1 MADRFESL
9 ENGEVISVQHDIQV
23 LSGHRTFRVGEV
35 SDAIKAHLEQA
46 ISNWNQADNGWF
58 SPQGID
64 CEALRFSSPG
74 WQKGRIRLCLEFCP
88 DEPNLPAHSIA
99 TSLPTP
105 TAISATTEP
114 MGQAISPPLTAISA
128 TTEPMGVAVSLV
140 SIPPT
145 PFPPTVHETAPST
158 VTAVDTSLEQT
169 TTHDTHAAVASPIE
183 IAPTTVADTDIHHSA
198 AFVAIPVVGIATIG
212 AVVATIAAPD
222 LPETITNL
230 APHAETTLELEHPT
244 DLGTNSGGFDEIAF
258 DFDLADKDRGI
269 MIPNGM
275 MELDLA
281 DLGLDFSEHD
291 LLSFEEN
298 GMFTASAEFI
308 NLQDLDR
315 PENSGMLI
323 DEVWNE
329 MNQGNWPG
337 IN

>member
-114 MGQAISPPLTAISA
+114 M
-128 TTEPMGVAVSLV
+128 
-140 SIPPT
+140 
-145 PFPPTVHETAPST
+145 
-158 VTAVDTSLEQT
+158 
-169 TTHDTHAAVASPIE
+169 
-183 IAPTTVADTDIHHSA
+183 
-198 AFVAIPVVGIATIG
+198 
-212 AVVATIAAPD
+212 
-222 LPETITNL
+222 
-230 APHAETTLELEHPT
+230 
-244 DLGTNSGGFDEIAF
+244 
-258 DFDLADKDRGI
+258 
-269 MIPNGM
+269 
-275 MELDLA
+275 
-281 DLGLDFSEHD
+281 
-291 LLSFEEN
+291 
-298 GMFTASAEFI
+298 
-308 NLQDLDR
+308 
-315 PENSGMLI
+315 
-323 DEVWNE
+323 
-329 MNQGNWPG
+329 
-337 IN
+337 

>member
-1 MADRFESL
+1 MTDRFESL
-9 ENGEVISVQHDIQV
+9 ENGEVISVQQDIQV

-35 SDAIKAHLEQA
+35 NEAIKAHLEQA
-46 ISNWNQADNGWF
+46 ISNWNQSDNGWF

-64 CEALRFSSPG
+64 CEALRFGSQG

-88 DEPNLPAHSIA
+88 DEPNSPVHSIA
-99 TSLPTP
+99 TSIPTP

-114 MGQAISPPLTAISA
+114 IGQAISPPPTAISD
-128 TTEPMGVAVSLV
+128 TTEPIGVAVSLV

-145 PFPPTVHETAPST
+145 PFPPTVHETNVEISS
-158 VTAVDTSLEQT
+158 DISLEQT
-169 TTHDTHAAVASPIE
+169 TTDDTHAAVASPIE
-183 IAPTTVADTDIHHSA
+183 TAPTTRADTTIHSSN
-198 AFVAIPVVGIATIG
+198 AFVAIPVGIATIG
-212 AVVATIAAPD
+212 AVAVATIVAPD
-222 LPETITNL
+222 LSETIAM

-298 GMFTASAEFI
+298 GMFASSAEFI

-315 PENSGMLI
+315 SENSGLLI

-329 MNQGNWPG
+329 MNQGNWPE

>member
-35 SDAIKAHLEQA
+35 SEAIKAHLEQA
-46 ISNWNQADNGWF
+46 ISNWNQSDNGWF

-64 CEALRFSSPG
+64 CEALRFGSQG

-88 DEPNLPAHSIA
+88 DEPNSPAHSIA
-99 TSLPTP
+99 ASIPTP

-114 MGQAISPPLTAISA
+114 MGQAISPPPTAISA

-140 SIPPT
+140 STPPT
-145 PFPPTVHETAPST
+145 PFPPTVHENS
-158 VTAVDTSLEQT
+158 VEISSDISLEQT
-169 TTHDTHAAVASPIE
+169 TTHDTHAAGASPSE
-183 IAPTTVADTDIHHSA
+183 TPTTEADTTIHSSD
-198 AFVAIPVVGIATIG
+198 AFAAIPVAGIATIG
-212 AVVATIAAPD
+212 AVVATIAAPA
-222 LPETITNL
+222 LPETIANL
-230 APHAETTLELEHPT
+230 APHAETTLELEQPT

-258 DFDLADKDRGI
+258 DFDLADKDRGV

-298 GMFTASAEFI
+298 GMFTPSTEFI

-315 PENSGMLI
+315 SENSGMLI

>member
-9 ENGEVISVQHDIQV
+9 ENGEVISVQQDIQI
-23 LSGHRTFRVGEV
+23 LSGHRTCRVGEV
-35 SDAIKAHLEQA
+35 SEAIVAHLQQA

-64 CEALRFSSPG
+64 CEALRFGSQG

-88 DEPNLPAHSIA
+88 DEPNSSAHSVA

-105 TAISATTEP
+105 TAISSTTEP
-114 MGQAISPPLTAISA
+114 MGQAISPPPTAISD
-128 TTEPMGVAVSLV
+128 TTEPMGVAVSLM
-140 SIPPT
+140 STPPT
-145 PFPPTVHETAPST
+145 PFPPS
-158 VTAVDTSLEQT
+158 VDRNSVEISSDISLEQT
-169 TTHDTHAAVASPIE
+169 TTEDTHAAVASPIE
-183 IAPTTVADTDIHHSA
+183 IAPTTEADTAIHSSN
-198 AFVAIPVVGIATIG
+198 AFAAIPVAGIATIG
-212 AVVATIAAPD
+212 AVVATIAAPE
-222 LPETITNL
+222 LRETIANL
-230 APHAETTLELEHPT
+230 APHAETILELEHPT
-244 DLGTNSGGFDEIAF
+244 EVGTNSGGFDEIAF
-258 DFDLADKDRGI
+258 GFDLANKDLGI

-298 GMFTASAEFI
+298 GMFTPSAEFI